1 MSEQQEEFEKIFG
14 GLIDKKI
21 DQELERRA
29 ELAKQQRLE
38 MEEERSRDILEQVR
52 VRRQKTRFK

>member
-1 MSEQQEEFEKIFG
+1 MSEQQEFEKIFG

-29 ELAKQQRLE
+29 EQAKQQRLE
-38 MEEERSRDILEQVR
+38 MEEEKSRDILER
-52 VRRQKTRFK
+52 VRARRKKTRFK